1 MKNSVVYPVLLV
13 LLLGG
18 CTQMK
23 SYTNRVLPPVFE
35 GGNGVNYWLAELHAT
50 RDLSG
55 DDLRGVLASWE
66 QELDY
71 QPTVNN
77 RLKLA
82 LLLVA
87 GDKAVRDHARAHKL
101 LEGVDPDSLGPG
113 EQELVTILQQY
124 LAEHKEDSGKINQLS
139 KQVREQGKRI
149 EELEQQQR
157 ALTTIEQNIQ
167 QREKSAGE

>member
-1 MKNSVVYPVLLV
+1 MKNAVVYLGILV

-23 SYTNRVLPPVFE
+23 SYTNNVLPPVFE
-35 GGNGVNYWLAELHAT
+35 GGNGVNHWLAELHAT

-55 DDLRGVLASWE
+55 NELGDVLTSWE
-66 QELDY
+66 QEYDFQSTL
-71 QPTVNN
+71 NN

-82 LLLVA
+82 LLLAA
-87 GDKAVRDHARAHKL
+87 GDKAVRDQPRASKL
-101 LEGVDPDSLGPG
+101 LDGIDPDPLGPG
-113 EQELVTILQQY
+113 EQELISILRQY
-124 LAEHKEDSGKINQLS
+124 LDEHQVASGKISQLS
-139 KQVREQGKRI
+139 KQVREQGQRI